1 MMRWVFFITLLFIA
15 GCSRSTVAPTAQT
28 PAQTASN
35 EDGSVV
41 VHLYTNATEITT
53 MDQMQVTIELSR
65 TPATV
70 AAIEPIDWSSTGW
83 TVISQTHAPETE
95 VDTRLVTIE
104 KITLEPFLDGQYTI
118 PSVIVSAGSWK
129 LATDP
134 FEVSVTSVLPND
146 DAGEVVVTT
155 ELLPPSAPHEPRR
168 GSLVLIVVGLGLIF
182 AGSVFWWTS
191 RPDRPSPSVRE
202 QLEHIAGGEFDD
214 EREALALVH
223 HLVHTLHP
231 NERLAHVL
239 DTCERIRFS
248 GSSVTTPT
256 AQALAGEALE
266 SLEVL

>member
-1 MMRWVFFITLLFIA
+1 MMRWVLFIAVLFLA
-15 GCSRSTVAPTAQT
+15 GCSRSAVTPAAQT
-28 PAQTASN
+28 PAKTAAN

-41 VHLYTNATEITT
+41 VHLYTNASEITT
-53 MDQMQVTIELSR
+53 MDQLEITIELSR

-83 TVISQTHAPETE
+83 TVISQKHTPETE
-95 VDTRLVTIE
+95 VDARLVTTE
-104 KITLEPFLDGQYTI
+104 TITLEPFLDGRYTI
-118 PSVIVSAGSWK
+118 PSVIVSAGGWK

-134 FEVSVTSVLPND
+134 FEVTVTSVLPTD

-168 GSLVLIVVGLGLIF
+168 GSLVLIAVGLGLIF

-191 RPDRPSPSVRE
+191 RPDHPSPSVRE
-202 QLEHIAGGEFDD
+202 QLEHIAEGEFDD

-231 NERLAHVL
+231 NERLARVL
-239 DTCERIRFS
+239 DTCERIRF
-248 GSSVTTPT
+248 GGTPATTPT